1 MKNQAKLKMADCNH
15 SHLLI
20 IVAIFITRAIINHNN
35 DKVSNDPNVSQNYK
49 EVENQ
54 NDDINRQV
62 DSAKSDIKNKKDTQ
76 SQIDK
81 LQIKLIN

>member
-1 MKNQAKLKMADCNH
+1 M
-15 SHLLI
+15 
-20 IVAIFITRAIINHNN
+20 
-35 DKVSNDPNVSQNYK
+35 
-49 EVENQ
+49 NQ

-81 LQIKLIN
+81 LQNQIDQLKQNEENLITKIKVKLLTLL

>member
-1 MKNQAKLKMADCNH
+1 MTLTFHKTIK
-15 SHLLI
+15 
-20 IVAIFITRAIINHNN
+20 
-35 DKVSNDPNVSQNYK
+35 K

-81 LQIKLIN
+81 LQNQIDQLKQMKKLMRILNSQNFIKTKSTN